1 MKKGLLLLGLCIL
14 AYTCNKGDDNS
25 PTPPQKYT
33 ISIIASEG
41 GNVNTSGGEFIENSS
56 VSIVAT
62 PEQGYEFSGWTGT
75 SLTGNSITI
84 QVISNQTITANF
96 IRSKYTLTIDTVGSG
111 EVSQQIVN
119 SARETT
125 EYESGKTIRL
135 SATPQSDFLFYD
147 WEYLNNNQ
155 SDKSYENPIEI
166 IMDQSKVVTAT
177 FEEKLPLINQDNTDK
192 NNTVGKWKIRKKR
205 PGSQR
210 APSARAVDCEI
221 EDIIFRSDYSF
232 TIKTQTQ
239 TITGQYAIDSE
250 TSISLYQGE
259 TKIGMLTDIILT
271 ENFLSFNIE
280 LTGVCNEQIEADKDP
295 TYDEATD
302 PNAPSNTGSSTIAS
316 KPCTIATEL
325 TSDNVNQTISL
336 GDSIENILIAVTIG
350 STCTETLS
358 VSSSNLPEGISVSLD
373 NNQITISGTP
383 SSNSVGT
390 FDYNIMLSVASPTI
404 IVSGTITVENNT
416 TTETNPN
423 QGGGGTDT
431 SGTNTSTTTSGTTA
445 RNCKLEFT
453 FTATDGSMKIGET
466 ISRDARYFATGIRYT
481 DNPGSDSENCKSDLE
496 FFQSVQVDVNALP
509 PGVFGDWDPV
519 TQTIYVF
526 GTPESSSI
534 STHNVLMT
542 VSYGSQSITHSFTLT
557 VETTTSTT
565 SSDTISAET
574 YTINVTAS
582 NASDYNLSG
591 ADRNGNV
598 TGNDPSVTINVGDT
612 INFNVDASGHPFYLK
627 TVQGTGTSDLIT
639 EVTNNGA
646 TNGTVSWTPS
656 AAGTYYYQCSL
667 HNEMYGTITVN

>member
-1 MKKGLLLLGLCIL
+1 MGLCIL

-25 PTPPQKYT
+25 PPPPQKYT

-155 SDKSYENPIEI
+155 SDNSYENPIEI

-177 FEEKLPLINQDNTDK
+177 FEEMLPLINQDNTDK

-232 TIKTQTQ
+232 TIITQTQ
-239 TITGQYAIDSE
+239 TITGQYTIDSE

-259 TKIGMLTDIILT
+259 TKIGILTDIILT
-271 ENFLSFNIE
+271 ENYLSFNID

-316 KPCTIATEL
+316 KPCTIETEL
-325 TSDNVNQTISL
+325 TSDNVNQTITL
-336 GDSIENILIAVTIG
+336 GDSIENILIAVTVG

-383 SSNSVGT
+383 LSNSVGT

-404 IVSGTITVENNT
+404 IVTGTITVENNT

-423 QGGGGTDT
+423 QGGGGT
-431 SGTNTSTTTSGTTA
+431 TTSGT
-445 RNCKLEFT
+445 
-453 FTATDGSMKIGET
+453 
-466 ISRDARYFATGIRYT
+466 
-481 DNPGSDSENCKSDLE
+481 
-496 FFQSVQVDVNALP
+496 Q
-509 PGVFGDWDPV
+509 
-519 TQTIYVF
+519 
-526 GTPESSSI
+526 
-534 STHNVLMT
+534 
-542 VSYGSQSITHSFTLT
+542 
-557 VETTTSTT
+557 
-565 SSDTISAET
+565 
-574 YTINVTAS
+574 
-582 NASDYNLSG
+582 
-591 ADRNGNV
+591 
-598 TGNDPSVTINVGDT
+598 
-612 INFNVDASGHPFYLK
+612 YL
-627 TVQGTGTSDLIT
+627 Q
-639 EVTNNGA
+639 
-646 TNGTVSWTPS
+646 
-656 AAGTYYYQCSL
+656 
-667 HNEMYGTITVN
+667 